1 MDKLLQI
8 LIEEAESLERG
19 TWYESGY
26 DVKSEALTTII
37 ELVRNVQRRLE
48 EEN

>member
-1 MDKLLQI
+1 MQDLLEI

-19 TWYESGY
+19 AWYGGGS
-26 DVKSEALTTII
+26 DVKLEALTTII

-48 EEN
+48 EN